1 MERIMNVWETQ
12 TGIVFMERQI
22 AVLEKIYEEQKKA
35 NELTEKLLQQEKILT
50 RNLRDV
56 SQKLKWV

>member
-1 MERIMNVWETQ
+1 MNVWETQ

-50 RNLRDV
+50 RNLRGV

>member
-1 MERIMNVWETQ
+1 MNVWETQ
-12 TGIVFMERQI
+12 AGIVFLERQI
-22 AVLEKIYEEQKKA
+22 AILEEICEEQKKA

-56 SQKLKWV
+56 AQKLKWR

>member
-50 RNLRDV
+50 RNLRNV